1 MPKLKLTK
9 QRIDSIPY
17 CPERQII
24 YRDNQLRGFG
34 LRVSRHT
41 KTFIAEAQVRGRT
54 VRVTIGRADLV
65 PIEAARRKA
74 MELLGSMADGI
85 DPCQV
90 NNEKQV
96 LLTVKAAFS
105 NFFEAK
111 TDLAS
116 STQDGY
122 QRTCDVYLSDW
133 ARLLLKDITRQMV
146 LNQHRHI
153 TDENGATTANNVMR
167 HFRSVYNFNAALH
180 DDLPTNPA

>member
-65 PIEAARRKA
+65 PIEAARR
-74 MELLGSMADGI
+74 I
-85 DPCQV
+85 Y
-90 NNEKQV
+90 V
-96 LLTVKAAFS
+96 LRH
-105 NFFEAK
+105 
-111 TDLAS
+111 D
-116 STQDGY
+116 TQTTLEHPLFY
-122 QRTCDVYLSDW
+122 QLS
-133 ARLLLKDITRQMV
+133 KYM
-146 LNQHRHI
+146 
-153 TDENGATTANNVMR
+153 
-167 HFRSVYNFNAALH
+167 
-180 DDLPTNPA
+180 